1 VGGRWAERPAARSSP
16 AGVVV
21 EAVALKVRVSRFRGS
36 GFRGLHCPVGL
47 EMKGVGAPEA
57 WRRRRRGGAG
67 APPAGVGQDGRWA
80 VTGDGGARCIRVREG
95 RVEGAATGGWE
106 GDAAAACWGWWR
118 RRRWWRPVGE
128 EEQETMGE
136 PVITSSH
143 LPEGR

>member
-67 APPAGVGQDGRWA
+67 APPAGVGQYGRWA

-95 RVEGAATGGWE
+95 RVDG
-106 GDAAAACWGWWR
+106 R
-118 RRRWWRPVGE
+118 RRVVGRAARRPPAGAGGEGGGGGDRLGKKNKRRWENP
-128 EEQETMGE
+128 
-136 PVITSSH
+136 
-143 LPEGR
+143 